1 MQKGA
6 SKKPKAGPTPV
17 HEECDPNNP
26 DKQMAVPKTKCR
38 HWLMAMIYLGA
49 PLAMPRHL
57 DDGQELVLESLRLLQ
72 CPDMSAMKQTNWF
85 IFIHCHVYDISG
97 WYFMCSSNGM
107 CVWRNVEGKPGRMS
121 CTLSKRDASLLTLL
135 QCPDMSSMN
144 QTNWFISP
152 HCHVFNMSGWMDYL
166 ICFSR
171 WEWCLQGWFY
181 PKRTPSWCK
190 GLFLADG
197 VLVRLMDGVLGANQ
211 GQSRISRL
219 AT

>member
-1 MQKGA
+1 
-6 SKKPKAGPTPV
+6 
-17 HEECDPNNP
+17 
-26 DKQMAVPKTKCR
+26 
-38 HWLMAMIYLGA
+38 MAMIYLGA

-72 CPDMSAMKQTNWF
+72 CPDMSSMNQTNWF

-135 QCPDMSSMN
+135 QCPDRSLMN
-144 QTNWFISP
+144 QTNWFIST

-166 ICFSR
+166 ICFSWWEKDMTFIYIQQYAEER
-171 WEWCLQGWFY
+171 WIGGNSILLYKDRSNFAF
-181 PKRTPSWCK
+181 S
-190 GLFLADG
+190 L
-197 VLVRLMDGVLGANQ
+197 
-211 GQSRISRL
+211 
-219 AT
+219 